1 MCLNLISPLFNVSSV
16 RTQSRH
22 KLQPETL
29 VVDTMTAYLIM
40 SGAYIDVDNAL
51 RDYHVHGSKKSLDIF
66 TLKEIYILFKV
77 EKHFILAVVINCHLL
92 FEGQGVQHGQFG

>member
-1 MCLNLISPLFNVSSV
+1 
-16 RTQSRH
+16 
-22 KLQPETL
+22 
-29 VVDTMTAYLIM
+29 M

-51 RDYHVHGSKKSLDIF
+51 WDYHVHGHKKSLDVF

-92 FEGQGVQHGQFG
+92 LDGQGVQHDQFG